1 MRRSKKPK
9 PTFDVARTELSVD
22 RVGWVY
28 RSETLDAGLTHW
40 SVSASPDPPVAAEP
54 AQPESRSWIETG
66 VSVMVLPFSLTL
78 VAMVAPMYWLLSSRD
93 SQ

>member
-1 MRRSKKPK
+1 MRRSKKLK

-28 RSETLDAGLTHW
+28 RSETLDAGLTQ
-40 SVSASPDPPVAAEP
+40 SPVSAAPNPPVSAEP
-54 AQPESRSWIETG
+54 AQTESRSWIETG

-78 VAMVAPMYWLLSSRD
+78 VAVVAPMFWLLSSRD
-93 SQ
+93 NQ